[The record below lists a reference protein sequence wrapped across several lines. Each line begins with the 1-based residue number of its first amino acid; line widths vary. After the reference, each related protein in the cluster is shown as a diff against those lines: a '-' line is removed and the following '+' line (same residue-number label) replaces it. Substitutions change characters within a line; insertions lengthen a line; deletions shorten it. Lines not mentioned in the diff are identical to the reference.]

1 MREDRDDRMYEVNDL
16 LDKVRTEFYQLL
28 EFDSES
34 IASSERE
41 RRRREVL
48 HLVSELRF
56 LAERL

>member
-28 EFDSES
+28 EFDVDAVGS
-34 IASSERE
+34 ADRE

-48 HLVSELRF
+48 HLVAELGF

>member
-1 MREDRDDRMYEVNDL
+1 MRDDRDNRMYEVNEL
-16 LDKVRTEFYQLL
+16 LDKVRTEFYALL
-28 EFDSES
+28 EFDSEAVGS
-34 IASSERE
+34 AERD

>member
-1 MREDRDDRMYEVNDL
+1 MREDRDERMYEVNDL

-48 HLVSELRF
+48 HLVNELRF

>member
-1 MREDRDDRMYEVNDL
+1 MYEVNDL